1 MTLRLILS
9 TASLT
14 HNAGVT
20 RTFRAAFPQA
30 KKVYHSIFDNKEEKR
45 NNLFHG
51 YSRPTS
57 LSGHGLLF
65 NGGSIRGISH
75 DTTKVPDFS
84 NYKRDEEIGD
94 PARRAFSYLLI
105 GATGVLTA
113 TVAKNM
119 LVDFLS
125 TMSASADVLALAK
138 VEVELGAIP
147 EGKNVVIKWRG
158 KPVFIRHRTAAEIE
172 EAGKVNLTELR
183 DPQNDAERVKKPEWL
198 ILLGVCTHLGCV
210 PIGESGDFGG
220 WFCPCHGSHYDISGR
235 IRKGP
240 APANLEVP
248 QYEFLEESKVVIG

>member
-1 MTLRLILS
+1 MAARLILS

-14 HNAGVT
+14 HNAGASK
-20 RTFRAAFPQA
+20 TFRLAFPQA
-30 KKVYHSIFDNKEEKR
+30 KTTYHSVFENREEKR
-45 NNLFHG
+45 NSLFQG
-51 YSRPTS
+51 SSQPVALAAR
-57 LSGHGLLF
+57 GLLF
-65 NGGSIRGISH
+65 NRGITRNISH

-84 NYKRDEEIGD
+84 NYKRDQEVGD

-138 VEVELGAIP
+138 VEVDLGAIP

-158 KPVFIRHRTAAEIE
+158 KPVFIRHRTADEIDQ
-172 EAGKVNLTELR
+172 AAKVNLSELR
-183 DPQNDAERVKKPEWL
+183 DPQNDIDRVKKPEWL
-198 ILLGVCTHLGCV
+198 ILIGVCTHLGCV

-248 QYEFLEESKVVIG
+248 QYEFLEETKVVIG